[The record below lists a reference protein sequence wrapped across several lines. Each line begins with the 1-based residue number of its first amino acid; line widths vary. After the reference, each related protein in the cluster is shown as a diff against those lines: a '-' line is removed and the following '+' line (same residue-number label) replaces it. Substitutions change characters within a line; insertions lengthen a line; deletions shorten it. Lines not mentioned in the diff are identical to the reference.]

1 MLYILLDKFLFYRL
15 NRALTKVL
23 LLVLGE
29 VLLESLRF
37 NPPPFVKVMKD
48 RVTFLV
54 ITSKTGAQRRFSLRK
69 NVIYCIIIIAGFLL
83 GSGIIGAWKYRENAS
98 LQKKNML
105 LEAEKGQLEAVA
117 RAVKDIQNEEKGIRK
132 LLGLENGEADE
143 GKNLEY

>member
-1 MLYILLDKFLFYRL
+1 
-15 NRALTKVL
+15 
-23 LLVLGE
+23 
-29 VLLESLRF
+29 
-37 NPPPFVKVMKD
+37 MKD

-117 RAVKDIQNEEKGIRK
+117 RAVKDIKNEEKGIRK